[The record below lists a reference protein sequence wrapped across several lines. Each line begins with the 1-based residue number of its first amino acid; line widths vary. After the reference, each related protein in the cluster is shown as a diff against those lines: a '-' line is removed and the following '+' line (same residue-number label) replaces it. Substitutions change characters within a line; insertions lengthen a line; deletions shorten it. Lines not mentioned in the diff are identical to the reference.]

1 MTEAIETASP
11 EQKKPRSAMAE
22 LIARPG
28 SRYVALTYAALR
40 ANPTI
45 TYEAVGKKLGVAR
58 ATIEKS
64 MMVLIAAGYVVP
76 RGFGRGQ
83 KPYGFPKEPQP

>member
-1 MTEAIETASP
+1 MTAIETDSP
-11 EQKKPRSAMAE
+11 EQKKSRSPMSE

-28 SRYVALTYAALR
+28 SRYVALTYVALR

-58 ATIEKS
+58 ATIEKA
-64 MMVLIAAGYVVP
+64 MMVLIAAGYVTP
-76 RGFGRGQ
+76 RGKGGHPG
-83 KPYGFPKEPQP
+83 PYGFPKEIE